1 LQSDRLKDNGYLQS
15 EISQGKERMKNK
27 TVNWSLLIIGGFVLI
42 IACVIAFFILAS
54 GEAIFKTNTV
64 NKNQVDRSQISDIYA
79 DQIIN
84 GYNQNG
90 VRIHATFKVDNRSG
104 VLCVI
109 LVFFFDEYGN
119 PIKGYNGSTIQKNG
133 QIAIGQD
140 FTPNLESVEASKLF
154 FMPIEELHL
163 ENGSSTIKYQIEI
176 YEVSSGA
183 LITKS
188 DLYSFTIS
196 Q

>member
-1 LQSDRLKDNGYLQS
+1 
-15 EISQGKERMKNK
+15 MKNK
-27 TVNWSLLIIGGFVLI
+27 TTNWSLLIIGGFVLI
-42 IACVIAFFILAS
+42 IICVVAFFIFAS
-54 GEAIFKTNTV
+54 GEAIFKTSTV

-84 GYNQNG
+84 GYNKNG
-90 VRIHATFKVDNRSG
+90 VRIHSTFKVDNRSG

-109 LVFFFDEYGN
+109 LVFFFDEHGN
-119 PIKGYNGSTIQKNG
+119 PIKGYNSSTIQKNG
-133 QIAIGQD
+133 QIAIGQE
-140 FTPNLESVEASKLF
+140 FTPNLESVEASPLF

-163 ENGSSTIKYQIEI
+163 EDGSSTIKYQVEI

>member
-1 LQSDRLKDNGYLQS
+1 
-15 EISQGKERMKNK
+15 M
-27 TVNWSLLIIGGFVLI
+27 
-42 IACVIAFFILAS
+42 
-54 GEAIFKTNTV
+54 
-64 NKNQVDRSQISDIYA
+64 
-79 DQIIN
+79 
-84 GYNQNG
+84 
-90 VRIHATFKVDNRSG
+90 DNRSG